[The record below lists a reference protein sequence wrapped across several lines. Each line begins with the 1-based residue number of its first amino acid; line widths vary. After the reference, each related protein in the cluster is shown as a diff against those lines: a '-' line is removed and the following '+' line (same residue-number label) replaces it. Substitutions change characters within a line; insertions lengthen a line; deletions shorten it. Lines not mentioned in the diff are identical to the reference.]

1 MTGAQ
6 SMQDASELIELG
18 WQAQLDLRFTKARKQ
33 AGARTLM
40 QRNEHKGPLRVQR
53 PFYPEGELAHV
64 YILHPPG
71 GVVGGDRLHIN
82 LEVMPGAQVLATTPG
97 SGKFYLS
104 AGPRARLEQKLTIKP
119 GASLEWLPQEN
130 ILFAGARLQAC
141 TSIEVEDDG
150 RFIGWD
156 LTSFGRVSRGERFT
170 DGVLFSRLKFKHD
183 QALLLIEAQRIFDQR
198 SLEAAAGLRDRSQ
211 QGTLLAFPCNDQ
223 ALECVRA
230 RLDVMDASPWSAA
243 TLVDRLLVVR
253 ALDDNGEALQQRLRM
268 IWQVLRPLLLDR
280 PAAQPRIWAT

>member
-1 MTGAQ
+1 MTGVQ
-6 SMQDASELIELG
+6 SIQNASELIESG
-18 WQAQLDLRFTKARKQ
+18 WQAQLDLRFAKAHHQ

-40 QRNEHKGPLRVQR
+40 QRNEHRGPLRVQR

-82 LEVMPGAQVLATTPG
+82 LEVMSDAQVLATTPG

-104 AGPRARLEQKLTIKP
+104 AGPRARLEQTLTIKS

-141 TSIEVEDDG
+141 TRIEVEDDG

-170 DGVLFSRLKFKHD
+170 DGMLFSRLVFKHD
-183 QALLLIEAQRIFDQR
+183 QELLLVDNQRVFEQR
-198 SLEAAAGLRDRSQ
+198 SLEAAAGLRDQSQ
-211 QGTLLAFPCNDQ
+211 QGTLLAFPCDDR
-223 ALECVRA
+223 ALERVREQLA
-230 RLDVMDASPWSAA
+230 VMDASPWCAT
-243 TLVDRLLVVR
+243 TLVDRLLIVR
-253 ALDDNGEALQQRLRM
+253 ALDYNSEALQQRLRT
-268 IWQVLRPLLLDR
+268 IWRVLRPLLLHR
-280 PAAQPRIWAT
+280 PAVRPRIWAT